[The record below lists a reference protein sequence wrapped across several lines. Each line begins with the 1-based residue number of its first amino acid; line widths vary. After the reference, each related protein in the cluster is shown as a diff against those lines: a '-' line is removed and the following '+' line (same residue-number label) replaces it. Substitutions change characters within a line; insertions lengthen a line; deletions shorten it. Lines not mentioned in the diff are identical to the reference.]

1 MNFRLIRNFCLFEES
16 YVLPF
21 ENLGK
26 ARTLLLLIIICS
38 LSNSGFVTDEAEL
51 IELSNY
57 VCKVALVEHSVDESW
72 QLFNGI
78 LFNLFAKDMT

>member
-21 ENLGK
+21 ENLSK
-26 ARTLLLLIIICS
+26 ARTLLLLIIIFS
-38 LSNSGFVTDEAEL
+38 LCNSRFVTNEAEL

-57 VCKVALVEHSVDESW
+57 VCKVALLEHSVDESW
-72 QLFNGI
+72 QLSNGI
-78 LFNLFAKDMT
+78 LFNFFAEYMT